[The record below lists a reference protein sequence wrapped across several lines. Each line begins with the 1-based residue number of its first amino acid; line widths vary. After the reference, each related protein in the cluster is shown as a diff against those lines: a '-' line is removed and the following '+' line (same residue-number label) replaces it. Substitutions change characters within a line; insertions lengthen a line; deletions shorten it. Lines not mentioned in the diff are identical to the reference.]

1 MPVAGFHRVGCNR
14 EWGTEEGSQLMLD
27 KELGSPVRRIR
38 GVFYGWWLS
47 GIAAFVMIL
56 GIAPLFHG
64 MPAWNV
70 VLDRKFEWSR
80 AQLSLAF
87 SLARMENTVM
97 GPVGGFLVDRLGP
110 RRMVLV
116 GLLILGVGFL
126 LFSQVHNLWQFY
138 LAFVLMSMGMGLGT
152 FLPMMTALNN
162 WFIQRRSTA
171 MAVAFDGLFIGAV
184 ILVPALTWAIDP
196 DQPDRLGWRAT
207 AAVIGVFILL
217 VAFPISRL
225 VRDRPEDYG
234 YQPDGRP
241 ADAEPVGSAQRD
253 SHTSVQG
260 SDYTWQQ
267 ALRSRAFWLITA
279 GHGFAS
285 VGLMTMTVHLGLMLD
300 DRDFSLQTIGWVVSM
315 YTAVGAVSA
324 IVGGYIGDRIPIRLA
339 LGGFSILQGVSI
351 FVILLADNLAMVFF
365 FAVLFGAGTGG
376 RIPLTTAVR
385 GVYFGRRA
393 FASILGLSMMPI
405 NVVTLGVPWFAGYM
419 YDTTDSYNVP
429 FIAVG
434 VLSLVAAALFL
445 MLGDPEP
452 ARRQDAWLEGQTRAQ
467 SV

>member
-1 MPVAGFHRVGCNR
+1 
-14 EWGTEEGSQLMLD
+14 MLD

-171 MAVAFDGLFIGAV
+171 MAVAFNGLFIGAV

-196 DQPDRLGWRAT
+196 D
-207 AAVIGVFILL
+207 
-217 VAFPISRL
+217 
-225 VRDRPEDYG
+225 
-234 YQPDGRP
+234 
-241 ADAEPVGSAQRD
+241 
-253 SHTSVQG
+253 
-260 SDYTWQQ
+260 
-267 ALRSRAFWLITA
+267 
-279 GHGFAS
+279 
-285 VGLMTMTVHLGLMLD
+285 
-300 DRDFSLQTIGWVVSM
+300 
-315 YTAVGAVSA
+315 
-324 IVGGYIGDRIPIRLA
+324 
-339 LGGFSILQGVSI
+339 
-351 FVILLADNLAMVFF
+351 
-365 FAVLFGAGTGG
+365 
-376 RIPLTTAVR
+376 
-385 GVYFGRRA
+385 
-393 FASILGLSMMPI
+393 
-405 NVVTLGVPWFAGYM
+405 
-419 YDTTDSYNVP
+419 
-429 FIAVG
+429 
-434 VLSLVAAALFL
+434 
-445 MLGDPEP
+445 
-452 ARRQDAWLEGQTRAQ
+452 
-467 SV
+467 